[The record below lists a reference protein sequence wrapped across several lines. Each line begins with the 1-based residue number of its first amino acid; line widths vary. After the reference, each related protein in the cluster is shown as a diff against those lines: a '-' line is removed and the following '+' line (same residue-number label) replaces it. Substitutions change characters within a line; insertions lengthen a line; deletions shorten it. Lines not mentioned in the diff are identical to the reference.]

1 MTEDATSQLGRFS
14 LPRPQKLTLR
24 NFSLYDNASVIEAEF
39 VDGVFCLAGAN
50 GLGKSTFLAALNYAI
65 TGIVPDP
72 ARRFESTPEYYR
84 KSQPYSA
91 DFFRGRIGERD
102 SEAAQVELEMLVGS
116 CRYRIV
122 RGMFDPTA
130 LREVEIWDSEGASV
144 LPDADL
150 SADDSERHAAY
161 AKAIT
166 RDVGLDS
173 FAQLVFLQHFVL
185 TFDERRHLLFW
196 DDRVAQTALYIAFG
210 VDAERAAQADN
221 LRRTAERADSL
232 ARNLQWQATD
242 LRKRLKDLQ
251 DALSPSGPQ
260 DSDVVERHRQ
270 LLEDLDESTARLHQY
285 EEQARDAHL
294 RIADVRAQLAA
305 VTEAYELSY
314 RNLLLGGAPAHSHP
328 VVATAIEQR
337 LCSICG
343 SEGPSVADVV
353 RSRLADNVCP
363 LCNSNLVDGLVQGGG
378 GEPREL
384 EEVEAQVT
392 KLQSALAIEEA
403 TVTRLAESTE
413 RARLEAEILAA
424 QVGAFEK
431 ANDALLLQASSAGA
445 AAPEAVSG
453 FQTQIAELMSRKRQQ
468 LDRRNAAR
476 GELKTLQTGLTAAY
490 ADAETTFVPR
500 FTELAR
506 EFLGLDLEIRLQTQ
520 AAGVGLLLTVQGT
533 TRRVADSL
541 SESQRFF
548 VDIALRM
555 ALAQQMAAQNSA
567 ACLYVDT
574 PEGSLD
580 IAYES
585 RAGSMFGQFVRSGGQ
600 LVMTANINTSQLLK
614 RLAATCGPERMTLM
628 RMTEWTSLS
637 EVQSSEEA
645 LFDEAYADIEAA
657 LEAGG

>member
-1 MTEDATSQLGRFS
+1 MTDTSTLQTGRFA

-39 VDGVFCLAGAN
+39 IDGVFCLAGAN

-72 ARRFESTPEYYR
+72 NRRFESTAEYYR
-84 KSQPYSA
+84 KSQSYSA
-91 DFFRGRIGERD
+91 EFFRGRIEEAD
-102 SEAAQVELEMLVGS
+102 SETAQVELEMLVGTS
-116 CRYRIV
+116 RYRIV
-122 RGMFDPTA
+122 RGMFDPIA
-130 LREVEIWDSEGASV
+130 LREVEVWSSDGTQILHE
-144 LPDADL
+144 ADL
-150 SADDSERHAAY
+150 SADDSERHSAY
-161 AKAIT
+161 EKAIT

-260 DSDVVERHRQ
+260 DSDVVDRHRQ
-270 LLEDLDESTARLHQY
+270 LLEDLEETAARLHQF
-285 EEQARDAHL
+285 EEQGRDARL

-305 VTEAYELSY
+305 AIEAYEFSY
-314 RNLLLGGAPAHSHP
+314 RVLLGGAPAHSHP
-328 VVATAIEQR
+328 VVATAAEHA
-337 LCSICG
+337 LCSVCG
-343 SEGPSVADVV
+343 SEGPSIAEVV
-353 RSRLADNVCP
+353 RRRLADNLCP
-363 LCNSNLVDGLVQGGG
+363 LCNSSLTNGVVQGSE
-378 GEPREL
+378 GESREL
-384 EEVEAQVT
+384 EEGEARVSE
-392 KLQSALAIEEA
+392 LQSVLASEEA
-403 TVTRLAESTE
+403 TV
-413 RARLEAEILAA
+413 ARLDESAGKARVEAEALAA

-431 ANDALLLQASSAGA
+431 ENDALLLRASSANA

-476 GELKTLQTGLTAAY
+476 GELKTLQDGLTTAY
-490 ADAETTFVPR
+490 ADAEATFVPR

-555 ALAQQMAAQNSA
+555 ALAQQMTSAGSA

-600 LVMTANINTSQLLK
+600 LIMTANINTSQLLK
-614 RLAATCGPERMTLM
+614 RLASTCGHEQMALL

-637 EVQSSEEA
+637 EVQSSEES
-645 LFDEAYADIEAA
+645 LFDQAYADIESA